1 MQANKPKGILYSA
14 LSLLLIAGI
23 IACLVAFVNSF
34 TAPIIASHGEEALR
48 QNIEIIFEGN
58 SGYED
63 ITADAGDI
71 EGVKALY
78 RVKSATGGEDS
89 YCVHSVAGGYGGD
102 VEMLVGFN
110 CDGEIVGVSVLAAD
124 GETPGVGQKIKEQ
137 AFLNGFTGLMYNAE
151 GSAVDGVS
159 GATVSSGAALKAVN
173 SACKAIDALFNPKS
187 GQSGSEEVAE

>member
-34 TAPIIASHGEEALR
+34 TAPIIAGHGEEALR
-48 QNIEIIFEGN
+48 QNIETLFEGN

-63 ITADAGDI
+63 ITSQAGST
-71 EGVKALY
+71 EGVSAVY

-137 AFLNGFTGLMYNAE
+137 YFLDGFTGLMYNAE
-151 GSAVDGVS
+151 GTAVDGVS

-173 SACKAIDALFNPKS
+173 SACMAINALFNPDTGDMS
-187 GQSGSEEVAE
+187 SEEVAE